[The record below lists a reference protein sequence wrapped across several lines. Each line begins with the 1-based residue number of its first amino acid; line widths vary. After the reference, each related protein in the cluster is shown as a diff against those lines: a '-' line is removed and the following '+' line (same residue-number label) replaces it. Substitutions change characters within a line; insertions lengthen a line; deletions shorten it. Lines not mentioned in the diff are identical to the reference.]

1 LRSGEV
7 IQRTRRAERAWN
19 WVGAVVHWIN
29 PTLLRKHQSVWR
41 WTVWSAALLGIL
53 LTLAGMWLGVVR
65 YVDLK
70 RWRRP
75 GVSPFTGW
83 LRWHH
88 SIGLFAAAFVLTWI
102 FSGWLTVDR
111 GALFSR
117 DEPTV
122 LQVERLRGVSLAD
135 AAGNFPVLQLRKLG
149 NPREIEVTAVG
160 GHPFLIVRD
169 AGVFSSELISTDD
182 TGALR
187 AMTQR
192 PAHADVQTDE
202 ARFIDRT
209 TMGVII
215 TEDHV
220 TKDGELPREP
230 VKSVALIARKPG
242 LSVED
247 FQRHW
252 LEVHGPIADGLPGLR
267 RYVQSH
273 TRRSAY
279 EAGRVP
285 AYDGAV
291 LMWFDST
298 DVMRGAEATPQY
310 ARVLAD
316 AATFLDVDRVR
327 SILTREHVIV
337 A

>member
-1 LRSGEV
+1 MVKV
-7 IQRTRRAERAWN
+7 ITF
-19 WVGAVVHWIN
+19 
-29 PTLLRKHQSVWR
+29 LKRK
-41 WTVWSAALLGIL
+41 
-53 LTLAGMWLGVVR
+53 AGMPVEEFQGYWLTRHPEVVTR
-65 YVDLK
+65 L
-70 RWRRP
+70 P
-75 GVSPFTGW
+75 GVRRYIQSHTR
-83 LRWHH
+83 LSLYEKR
-88 SIGLFAAAFVLTWI
+88 
-102 FSGWLTVDR
+102 
-111 GALFSR
+111 
-117 DEPTV
+117 EPAYD
-122 LQVERLRGVSLAD
+122 GIA
-135 AAGNFPVLQLRKLG
+135 
-149 NPREIEVTAVG
+149 EVWA
-160 GHPFLIVRD
+160 
-169 AGVFSSELISTDD
+169 DD
-182 TGALR
+182 TRALR
-187 AMTQR
+187 AMTQS
-192 PAHADVQTDE
+192 PAHADVQADE
-202 ARFIDRT
+202 ARFIDRA

-220 TKDGELPREP
+220 TKDGVPP
-230 VKSVALIARKPG
+230 PDAVKSVAFIARKPG

-252 LEVHGPIADGLPGLR
+252 LEVHGPIAEGLPGLR

-327 SILTREHVIV
+327 CILTREHVIV

>member
-1 LRSGEV
+1 MVKV
-7 IQRTRRAERAWN
+7 ITFIKRKAGMPVEEFQGYWLTRHP
-19 WVGAVVHWIN
+19 GVVTRL
-29 PTLLRKHQSVWR
+29 PGVRRYVQSH
-41 WTVWSAALLGIL
+41 ALLSLYEKSEPAYDGI
-53 LTLAGMWLGVVR
+53 A
-65 YVDLK
+65 
-70 RWRRP
+70 
-75 GVSPFTGW
+75 
-83 LRWHH
+83 
-88 SIGLFAAAFVLTWI
+88 
-102 FSGWLTVDR
+102 
-111 GALFSR
+111 
-117 DEPTV
+117 
-122 LQVERLRGVSLAD
+122 
-135 AAGNFPVLQLRKLG
+135 
-149 NPREIEVTAVG
+149 EVWA
-160 GHPFLIVRD
+160 
-169 AGVFSSELISTDD
+169 DD

-187 AMTQR
+187 AMTQS
-192 PAHADVQTDE
+192 PAHADVQADE

-209 TMGVII
+209 TIGVII

-242 LSVED
+242 LSVEE

-252 LEVHGPIADGLPGLR
+252 LEVHGPIAEGLPGLR

-298 DVMRGAEATPQY
+298 DVMRSAEATPQY

-316 AATFLDVDRVR
+316 AATFLDVGRVR

-337 A
+337 AQRRPPAAHACRGLTIPRRPRRRPVHGRADLSTAHALRRGIRIDSSSAYRAALARSSASRDFMITSRA